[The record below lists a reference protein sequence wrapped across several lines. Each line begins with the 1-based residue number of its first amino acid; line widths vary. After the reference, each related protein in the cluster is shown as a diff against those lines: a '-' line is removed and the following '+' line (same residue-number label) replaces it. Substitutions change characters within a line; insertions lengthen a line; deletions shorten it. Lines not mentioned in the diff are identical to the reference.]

1 MTAPNQLSFN
11 RFIASG
17 GTAEQLEAV
26 ARILATGRVWATD
39 NDALAPIVRAIETKE
54 QCR

>member
-1 MTAPNQLSFN
+1 MTAPTSVPFD

-26 ARILATGRVWATD
+26 ARILATGRVWSTD
-39 NDALAPIVRAIETKE
+39 DDALAPIVRAIDTKE
-54 QCR
+54 QYR